1 MPAVTVDTGFIN
13 VKVPAIALAPVS
25 EQRFDDFMRAVAEK
39 AEAYWKQLADDKL
52 ESTAKIY
59 KDNIKI
65 EQGFNS
71 YYIILGQYTEKAPL
85 ALAVEDGAPGFD
97 MKPGLLKAT
106 GGKRRLIPLWG
117 GHPSHRTEP
126 TWLDSLTVKGW
137 NHPGWEGEHLRDG
150 VVEYIEKVILPEEV
164 DILLNGILDDMLE
177 GF

>member
-13 VKVPAIALAPVS
+13 VKVPALALAPVN
-25 EQRFDDFMRAVAEK
+25 EQRYDDFMRAVAEK

-71 YYIILGQYTEKAPL
+71 YYIILGNYTDKAPL

-97 MKPGLLKAT
+97 MRPGFTKGSENRRLVPLWKGHPNKTVPVWIDKRDT
-106 GGKRRLIPLWG
+106 GGWQ
-117 GHPSHRTEP
+117 
-126 TWLDSLTVKGW
+126 
-137 NHPGWEGEHLRDG
+137 HPGWEGEHLRDG
-150 VVEYIEKVILPEEV
+150 VVEYIEQVILPEEV